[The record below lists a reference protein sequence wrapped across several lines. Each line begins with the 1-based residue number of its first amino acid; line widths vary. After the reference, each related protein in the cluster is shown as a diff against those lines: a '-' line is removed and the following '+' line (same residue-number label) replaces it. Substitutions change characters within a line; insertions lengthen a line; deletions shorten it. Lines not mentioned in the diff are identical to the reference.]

1 MGIADHLSCLP
12 RNHLYSGQE
21 ATVRT
26 IHGTMDWLQIGKGVQ
41 QGCVLSR
48 CLFNLY
54 AEHHVKHRAGWIT
67 SWNQDFWEKYQ
78 QLQICRWYH
87 SNGRECRGTEEPL
100 DEGEKGECKAGLK
113 LKIQKNKDHGIKSYY
128 FLANRRGKSEAVTGF
143 IFLAP
148 K

>member
-1 MGIADHLSCLP
+1 MKFS
-12 RNHLYSGQE
+12 
-21 ATVRT
+21 ATE
-26 IHGTMDWLQIGKGVQ
+26 DGKEGSV
-41 QGCVLSR
+41 GCHNMK
-48 CLFNLY
+48 F
-54 AEHHVKHRAGWIT
+54 HM
-67 SWNQDFWEKYQ
+67 
-78 QLQICRWYH
+78 